1 MSDFSPYMIES
12 EVIHFFLREIQLHVF
27 AVGFL
32 VCFLV
37 CVFFFFFPGFL
48 NSLESLNVNKIYLC
62 FLNPPASIPLPPP
75 PPPKWAVTLFLAISA
90 CFIRNN
96 YSIRANNYICVC
108 FSLGFFFNT
117 KDRFVFNETPSTGKQ
132 RFEHCFKRKICH
144 KLLECS

>member
-1 MSDFSPYMIES
+1 MFSLW
-12 EVIHFFLREIQLHVF
+12 VFWFVFLFVS
-27 AVGFL
+27 
-32 VCFLV
+32 
-37 CVFFFFFPGFL
+37 FFFFFPWFL
-48 NSLESLNVNKIYLC
+48 KFIGIFECEQDLPVFLESPC
-62 FLNPPASIPLPPP
+62 FNSPSPPT
-75 PPPKWAVTLFLAISA
+75 PPKWAVTLFLAISA